1 MSKFVDGWA
10 EMEAFSDVGLN
21 VFKVK
26 MESPDGVN
34 QLLILIIVF
43 LFYQHVE
50 NQIDSMYESIEHFLS
65 VL

>member
-1 MSKFVDGWA
+1 MSEFVDGWA

-34 QLLILIIVF
+34 QLLILIIIF
-43 LFYQHVE
+43 LFY
-50 NQIDSMYESIEHFLS
+50 
-65 VL
+65 